1 MSLGTLSES
10 RIAVAPTAT
19 PNSTVAPDISKPD
32 KNTQQV
38 LENTT
43 VTTTATTPTNTSTTT
58 TNDGL
63 VTKPTPEP
71 STAPTPAVVVE
82 VPKKTCAYCMA
93 KSVTSLAFQI
103 SVILLVLA
111 LSFHLVKKV

>member
-19 PNSTVAPDISKPD
+19 PNSTVAPDISKPN

-58 TNDGL
+58 NDGL
-63 VTKPTPEP
+63 VTKPTLEP

-82 VPKKTCAYCMA
+82 VPKKTCTYCMA

-111 LSFHLVKKV
+111 LSFHRVKKV

>member
-19 PNSTVAPDISKPD
+19 PNSTPAPDVSKPD

-38 LENTT
+38 LESTM
-43 VTTTATTPTNTSTTT
+43 VTTTTTPTN

-71 STAPTPAVVVE
+71 TVPPTPAVLVE
-82 VPKKTCAYCMA
+82 TPEKPCSYCMA
-93 KSVTSLAFQI
+93 KSITSLAFQI
-103 SVILLVLA
+103 SLVLLVLA
-111 LSFHLVKKV
+111 FSFHLVKKV

>member
-19 PNSTVAPDISKPD
+19 PNSTVTPDSSKPN

-38 LENTT
+38 LENTVVNT
-43 VTTTATTPTNTSTTT
+43 TTTAPTNTT
-58 TNDGL
+58 DGL

-71 STAPTPAVVVE
+71 APATTPAVVVE
-82 VPKKTCAYCMA
+82 TPEKPCSYCMA

-103 SVILLVLA
+103 SMVLLVLA
-111 LSFHLVKKV
+111 FSFHLVKKV